1 MTTHKIYSDKLYIK
15 HIHTKTQERSSL
27 HWVKHEI
34 SDNLFLLV
42 NAELDILTLGIY
54 WSIIL
59 HDKTFRN
66 ITIYTK
72 MLEMISIQKAEQTN
86 DIHD

>member
-1 MTTHKIYSDKLYIK
+1 
-15 HIHTKTQERSSL
+15 
-27 HWVKHEI
+27 
-34 SDNLFLLV
+34 LFLLV